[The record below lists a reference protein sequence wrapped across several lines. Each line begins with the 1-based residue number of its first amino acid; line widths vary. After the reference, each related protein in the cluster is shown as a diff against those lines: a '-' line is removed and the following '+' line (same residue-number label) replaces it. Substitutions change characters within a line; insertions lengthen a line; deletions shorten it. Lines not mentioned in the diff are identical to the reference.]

1 MPTSTRIRGM
11 LSAVL
16 LLAATV
22 GLPLALAMTVGNP
35 LDSWSSLRAGQL
47 SDSDVIA
54 ILATIFWI
62 AWLSFAGPALLEIVL
77 AVRARITRRPPR
89 QIRIPMLG
97 GQQDL
102 ARNLI
107 SAVLLLLPAQ
117 TATGASAASD
127 VHAAPTIHVSETAW
141 SEPLAAQ
148 TNPHTPHASARFQHE
163 RTYVIPE
170 TGGMRSYWALAEHY
184 LGDGARWR
192 EIWDLNKGRT
202 HADGTVMDSPR
213 QLYAGWTIFI
223 PSADQHTPHGQSAGT
238 DPLTPQNVTVEPGN
252 TLSGIAAAHGI
263 TDWQQ
268 VWEANA
274 DREEPNGQ
282 RFTDPN
288 LIDPGWT
295 LTLPSTHHAD
305 PNRSTRGA
313 ASNGQH
319 QREQPNME
327 PTKPP
332 PADRTAVPQP
342 GSVSPTPHST
352 SGQSASRTFSTPP
365 GATPTP
371 TGDARRP
378 TVTNPAAD
386 QGHHHSPEVPLG
398 LGLGA
403 AAALV
408 VLDRARRIA
417 QRRRRIGHRIPPP
430 PPVLRQAEADLRN
443 NAAQT
448 RSTASAI
455 ELALHLAACAP
466 VTIRAV
472 IARNDGAVDLRLIE
486 EDNPP
491 IPPFIPVTGGWR
503 LPADAAQYGF
513 AVDDCDDPHPLFTPI
528 GSTSDGEI
536 LLDLANAPVT
546 ITGPDTDVRAYLTHL
561 TAAIAG
567 APWAMRVQVH
577 VPPWL
582 ATAVGLLDRVS
593 SDDATCPRPP
603 AGASNATV
611 ASQEEPGWR
620 TAPIYLYC
628 GWSTDDHLEPLLTAA
643 TNPASNVHAV
653 LRTGQDEAGTHTWN
667 LDGNQLKVPG
677 IIEAITVFL
686 PSLDATA
693 TLDLVAHERNAAD
706 LPVGDPKLPD
716 HDPDAPPSLPSASV
730 SDSCPI
736 TATPPDLSVGRPE
749 HPNHDADASPSQP
762 YVLPNDPRPVTT
774 TGHGPDTETTP
785 APDEAETVPD
795 SEKPRKLLLL
805 GPVELT
811 GTGKLR
817 RAQVLNVL
825 TFLALHRRGVSRD
838 QFIEAMWPKQTPSG
852 QTVRNRLVDS
862 RALVDGAISEGPPW
876 RLDESITTDWQE
888 FTALAAGTPD
898 QQRQA
903 LQLIR
908 GRPFDGLDDAHWLHL
923 EGFRSEV
930 EASIVDVA
938 LTVAE
943 RDLDNGDYPGA
954 LAAAR
959 KGLLASRYE
968 ERLHRAGIRAA
979 LGQGLEGIADTL
991 ETEMRIALDLDIEPD
1006 DTFQPETLALA
1017 RTRRDRRSVRT
1028 TSPSPR

>member
-1 MPTSTRIRGM
+1 MRGA

-22 GLPLALAMTVGNP
+22 GLPLALATTVGNP
-35 LDSWSSLRAGQL
+35 LHSWPSLRAGQL
-47 SDSDVIA
+47 SDTDMIA

-62 AWLSFAGPALLEIVL
+62 AWLSFAVPAFLEIVI

-97 GQQDL
+97 SQQDL

-107 SAVLLLLPAQ
+107 SAVLILLPAQ
-117 TATGASAASD
+117 TATGAPATSHLHAS
-127 VHAAPTIHVSETAW
+127 PTIHVTETAW
-141 SEPLAAQ
+141 SAPSAAQ
-148 TNPHTPHASARFQHE
+148 TNHHTPRTSTRSQHE

-170 TGGMRSYWALAEHY
+170 TGGMRNYWALAEHY

-213 QLYAGWTIFI
+213 QLYAGWTILI
-223 PSADQHTPHGQSAGT
+223 PSTGHHAAPRHHEST
-238 DPLTPQNVTVEPGN
+238 DPATPRHVTVEPGD

-282 RFTDPN
+282 HFTDPN

-295 LTLPSTHHAD
+295 IALPSTHHAD
-305 PNRSTRGA
+305 PHRPRSDA
-313 ASNGQH
+313 APNGRH
-319 QREQPNME
+319 QGEQQTAG

-332 PADRTAVPQP
+332 AAGHTKVPRSGAGSPAPPA
-342 GSVSPTPHST
+342 T
-352 SGQSASRTFSTPP
+352 SGQAGSQPSIPP
-365 GATPTP
+365 TTTPTP
-371 TGDARRP
+371 TNNTPRP
-378 TVTNPAAD
+378 TVTNPSGD
-386 QGHHHSPEVPLG
+386 DEHHHSPAVPLG
-398 LGLGA
+398 IGLGA

-408 VLDRARRIA
+408 VLDRARRVA
-417 QRRRRIGHRIPPP
+417 QRRRRVGHRFAPPP
-430 PPVLRQAEADLRN
+430 PALRRAEADLRN
-443 NAAQT
+443 DAAQT
-448 RSTASAI
+448 RSTASAV
-455 ELALHLAACAP
+455 ELALHLAASSP

-486 EDNPP
+486 EDSTP

-503 LPADAAQYGF
+503 LSADAAQYGF
-513 AVDDCDDPHPLFTPI
+513 AVDDCDDPHPLFIPI

-536 LLDLANAPVT
+536 LLDLATQPIT

-561 TAAIAG
+561 AAAIAG

-582 ATAVGLLDRVS
+582 ATAVGPLDRVS

-603 AGASNATV
+603 ASASNATAV
-611 ASQEEPGWR
+611 SQEEPGWR

-628 GWSTDDHLEPLLTAA
+628 GWSTDDHLEPLLTAT
-643 TNPASNVHAV
+643 TNPASNVHAI
-653 LRTGQDEAGTHTWN
+653 LRAGENAASGQTWK
-667 LDGNQLKVPG
+667 LDGNQLTVPG

-686 PSLDATA
+686 PRPHAIATV
-693 TLDLVAHERNAAD
+693 DLVAHERNAPD
-706 LPVGDPKLPD
+706 LPVGHPELPNRD
-716 HDPDAPPSLPSASV
+716 ADAPP
-730 SDSCPI
+730 
-736 TATPPDLSVGRPE
+736 
-749 HPNHDADASPSQP
+749 SPSQP
-762 YVLPNDPRPVTT
+762 YALVSDPRPVTA
-774 TGHGPDTETTP
+774 TP
-785 APDEAETVPD
+785 HVLDNEASPPPDEAETVLD
-795 SEKPRKLLLL
+795 SDQPRRLLLL

-862 RALVDGAISEGPPW
+862 RALVDGAITEGPPW

-888 FTALAAGTPD
+888 FTVLAAGTPD

-930 EASIVDVA
+930 EAAIVDVA

-943 RDLDNGDYPGA
+943 RDLDNGNYPGA

-968 ERLHRAGIRAA
+968 ERVHRAGIRAA
-979 LGQGLEGIADTL
+979 LAQGLDGIADTL

-1006 DTFQPETLALA
+1006 DTVQPETLALA
-1017 RTRRDRRSVRT
+1017 RARRQSRST
-1028 TSPSPR
+1028 QPIT

>member
-1 MPTSTRIRGM
+1 MPTSTRMRGA

-16 LLAATV
+16 LLAATI
-22 GLPLALAMTVGNP
+22 GLPLALATTVGNP
-35 LDSWSSLRAGQL
+35 LHSWPSLRAGQL
-47 SDSDVIA
+47 SDTDMIA

-62 AWLSFAGPALLEIVL
+62 AWLSFAVPALLEISL
-77 AVRARITRRPPR
+77 AVRARITRRPLR
-89 QIRIPMLG
+89 ELRIPMLG
-97 GQQDL
+97 SQQDL

-117 TATGASAASD
+117 TATGVPAASH
-127 VHAAPTIHVSETAW
+127 VHAAPTIHISETAW
-141 SEPLAAQ
+141 SAPSAAQ
-148 TNPHTPHASARFQHE
+148 SNHHTPHTSAGSQHE

-170 TGGMRSYWALAEHY
+170 TGGMRNYWALAEHY

-192 EIWDLNKGRT
+192 EIWDLNEGRT
-202 HADGTVMDSPR
+202 HADGAVMDSPR
-213 QLYAGWTIFI
+213 QLYAGWTILI
-223 PSADQHTPHGQSAGT
+223 PSADHHGPPRQHETTDPATPQSA
-238 DPLTPQNVTVEPGN
+238 TVEPGD

-263 TDWQQ
+263 TDWQK

-282 RFTDPN
+282 QFTDPN

-295 LTLPSTHHAD
+295 LTLPSTLHAD
-305 PNRSTRGA
+305 PRRSTSDA
-313 ASNGQH
+313 APNGRH
-319 QREQPNME
+319 QSEQQPTEPN
-327 PTKPP
+327 KPP
-332 PADRTAVPQP
+332 PAGHTTVTPSEA
-342 GSVSPTPHST
+342 GSPTPPST
-352 SGQSASRTFSTPP
+352 SGRAGSQTSSTLPTAP
-365 GATPTP
+365 PTP
-371 TGDARRP
+371 TESAPRP
-378 TVTNPAAD
+378 TVTNPAD
-386 QGHHHSPEVPLG
+386 EEHHHSPAVPLG
-398 LGLGA
+398 IGLGA

-417 QRRRRIGHRIPPP
+417 QRRRRVGHRIAPSPPA
-430 PPVLRQAEADLRN
+430 LRQAEADLRN
-443 NAAQT
+443 DAAQT
-448 RSTASAI
+448 RSTASAV
-455 ELALHLAACAP
+455 ELALHLAACTP

-486 EDNPP
+486 EDSSPV
-491 IPPFIPVTGGWR
+491 PPFIPVTGGWR

-536 LLDLANAPVT
+536 LLDLATDPVI
-546 ITGPDTDVRAYLTHL
+546 ITGPDTDVRPYLTHL
-561 TAAIAG
+561 AAAIAG

-582 ATAVGLLDRVS
+582 ATAVGPLDRVS

-603 AGASNATV
+603 ASASNAIATG
-611 ASQEEPGWR
+611 QEEPGWR

-628 GWSTDDHLEPLLTAA
+628 GWSTDDHLEPLLAA
-643 TNPASNVHAV
+643 TANPASNVYAL
-653 LRTGQDEAGTHTWN
+653 LRTDQDGADSQTWN

-677 IIEAITVFL
+677 IIETITVIL
-686 PSLDATA
+686 PRLDATA
-693 TLDLVAHERNAAD
+693 TVDLVAHERSAPD
-706 LPVGDPKLPD
+706 LPVGHPELPN
-716 HDPDAPPSLPSASV
+716 HDADAAPSQPHALGNNPRPA
-730 SDSCPI
+730 
-736 TATPPDLSVGRPE
+736 TATQPNLPVGHAE
-749 HPNHDADASPSQP
+749 HPNHDADVPPSQP
-762 YVLPNDPRPVTT
+762 HALGNNPRPITATRHVLDNEAS
-774 TGHGPDTETTP
+774 PP
-785 APDEAETVPD
+785 PDEAETVLD
-795 SEKPRKLLLL
+795 SDQPRRLLLL

-862 RALVDGAISEGPPW
+862 RALVDGAITEGPPW

-888 FTALAAGTPD
+888 FTVLAAGSPD

-930 EASIVDVA
+930 EAAIVDVA

-943 RDLDNGDYPGA
+943 RDLDNGNYPGA

-968 ERLHRAGIRAA
+968 ERVHRAGIRAA
-979 LGQGLEGIADTL
+979 LAQGLDGIADTL

-1006 DTFQPETLALA
+1006 DTVQPETLALA
-1017 RTRRDRRSVRT
+1017 RARRQSRST
-1028 TSPSPR
+1028 QPIT

>member
-1 MPTSTRIRGM
+1 MPTSTRMRGA

-22 GLPLALAMTVGNP
+22 GLPLALATTVGNP
-35 LDSWSSLRAGQL
+35 LHSWPSLRAGQL
-47 SDSDVIA
+47 SDTDMIA
-54 ILATIFWI
+54 ILAAIFWI
-62 AWLSFAGPALLEIVL
+62 AWLSFAVPALLEIVL
-77 AVRARITRRPPR
+77 AVRARITRRPPH
-89 QIRIPMLG
+89 QFRIPMLG
-97 GQQDL
+97 SQQDL
-102 ARNLI
+102 VRTLI

-117 TATGASAASD
+117 TATGVPATSH
-127 VHAAPTIHVSETAW
+127 VHAATTIHVSEIAW
-141 SEPLAAQ
+141 SALSAAQ
-148 TNPHTPHASARFQHE
+148 TNHHTPRTSAGSQHE

-170 TGGMRSYWALAEHY
+170 IGGMRNYWALAEHY

-213 QLYAGWTIFI
+213 QLYAGWTILI
-223 PSADQHTPHGQSAGT
+223 PSVDHHAPHRQHENT
-238 DPLTPQNVTVEPGN
+238 DPATPRKVTVEPGD

-268 VWEANA
+268 VWKANA

-295 LTLPSTHHAD
+295 LTLPSTHHSA
-305 PNRSTRGA
+305 
-313 ASNGQH
+313 
-319 QREQPNME
+319 
-327 PTKPP
+327 PTTPP
-332 PADRTAVPQP
+332 VRHTAVPRP
-342 GSVSPTPHST
+342 GSASPTPPAT
-352 SGQSASRTFSTPP
+352 SGKAGSHTSSTPP
-365 GATPTP
+365 TATPPPTDNTP
-371 TGDARRP
+371 RP
-378 TVTNPAAD
+378 TVANPATD
-386 QGHHHSPEVPLG
+386 EDHHHSPAVPLG
-398 LGLGA
+398 IGLGA

-417 QRRRRIGHRIPPP
+417 QRRRRVGHRLTPPP
-430 PPVLRQAEADLRN
+430 PALRQAEADLRN
-443 NAAQT
+443 DAART
-448 RSTASAI
+448 RSTASAV

-472 IARNDGAVDLRLIE
+472 IARNDGAVDLRLTE
-486 EDNPP
+486 EDSPP

-536 LLDLANAPVT
+536 LLDLATDTVT
-546 ITGPDTDVRAYLTHL
+546 ITGSETDVRTYLTYL

-582 ATAVGLLDRVS
+582 ATAVGPLDRVS

-603 AGASNATV
+603 ASASNATAV
-611 ASQEEPGWR
+611 SQEEPGWR

-628 GWSTDDHLEPLLTAA
+628 GWSTDDHLDPLLTAT
-643 TNPASNVHAV
+643 TNPASNVQAI
-653 LRTGQDEAGTHTWN
+653 LRTGRDGAGAQTWN
-667 LDGNQLKVPG
+667 LVGNQLKVPG
-677 IIEAITVFL
+677 IIEVITVVL
-686 PSLDATA
+686 PRLDATA
-693 TLDLVAHERNAAD
+693 TVDLVAHERNAPD
-706 LPVGDPKLPD
+706 IPVGHPELPNYD
-716 HDPDAPPSLPSASV
+716 GDAPPSQPSALV
-730 SDSCPI
+730 SDPRLV
-736 TATPPDLSVGRPE
+736 TATPPDHPVGHPE
-749 HPNHDADASPSQP
+749 HQNHDANSPPSQP
-762 YVLPNDPRPVTT
+762 YPLVSDSPPVTST
-774 TGHGPDTETTP
+774 RHVLDNEAPP
-785 APDEAETVPD
+785 SPDEAETVPE
-795 SEKPRKLLLL
+795 SEQPRKLLLL

-862 RALVDGAISEGPPW
+862 RALVDGAITEGPPW
-876 RLDESITTDWQE
+876 RLDDSIITDWQE

-903 LQLIR
+903 LQLIH

-930 EASIVDVA
+930 EAAIVDVA

-943 RDLDNGDYPGA
+943 RDLVNGNYPGA

-968 ERLHRAGIRAA
+968 ERVHRAGIRAA
-979 LGQGLEGIADTL
+979 LAQGLDGIADTL

-1006 DTFQPETLALA
+1006 DTVQPETLALA
-1017 RTRRDRRSVRT
+1017 RARRDRRSAHT
-1028 TSPSPR
+1028 TSASPR